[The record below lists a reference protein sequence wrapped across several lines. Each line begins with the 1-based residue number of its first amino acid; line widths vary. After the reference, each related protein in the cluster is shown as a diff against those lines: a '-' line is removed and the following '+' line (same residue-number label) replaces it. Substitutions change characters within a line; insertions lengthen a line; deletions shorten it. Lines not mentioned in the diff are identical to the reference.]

1 MRKGKDVR
9 RGIEK
14 VSALILV
21 TGLLLT
27 SMISCGE
34 PERKSKT
41 YYDYFDTF
49 STLYSFAD
57 DSDDVFSANAEA
69 FRQEMA
75 TCHKLFDI
83 YNSYSGMNNI
93 KTVNDMAGKGAVKV
107 DGRIIDLLSFSK
119 EMYAKTAGAVN
130 VAMGSVLRIWH
141 ECREDGKK
149 VPTEEELSLAS
160 VHCDIEKLVID
171 KANGTV
177 ELLDPE
183 MSLDVGAVAKGF
195 AIDRA
200 ASILRSR
207 GATSYALD
215 VGGNIYAIG
224 EKPDGTLFKTGVEN
238 PDGGDYP
245 AYIDVKNGA
254 VATSGDYQRY
264 YTVGGVTYH
273 HIINGKTLFPS
284 NYHRSVSV
292 YSSSAALSDALS
304 TAIFNTESYDTAINM
319 IRSIGGVREVIFI
332 TKDGGV
338 KRITP

>member
-1 MRKGKDVR
+1 MRKKIGKAVAL
-9 RGIEK
+9 ILA
-14 VSALILV
+14 VSALFASL
-21 TGLLLT
+21 
-27 SMISCGE
+27 SSCGE
-34 PERKSKT
+34 EERKSKT
-41 YYDYFDTF
+41 YYDYFDTV

-57 DSDDVFSANAEA
+57 DSDDVFCANAEA

-83 YNSYSGMNNI
+83 YNSYDGVNNI

-119 EMYAKTAGAVN
+119 EMYVKTSGAVN

-141 ECREDGKK
+141 ECRGDGKR
-149 VPTEEELSLAS
+149 VPTEEELTLAS
-160 VHCDIEKLVID
+160 LHCDIEKLVID
-171 KANGTV
+171 KAKGTV

-200 ASILRSR
+200 ASVLRSR
-207 GATSYALD
+207 GAAAYAID
-215 VGGNIYAIG
+215 VGGNLYAIG
-224 EKPDGTLFKTGVEN
+224 EKPDGKPFKTGVEN

-264 YTVGGVTYH
+264 YTVAGVTYH

-292 YSSSAALSDALS
+292 YSGSAALSDALS
-304 TAIFNTESYDTAINM
+304 TALFNTESYGAARNL

-332 TKDGGV
+332 NKNGGV
-338 KRITP
+338 ERITP